1 MPASRMPSYP
11 TRTAIMKRL
20 LSGSLRVL
28 VFGLLAAGALPAP
41 AQHLA
46 RFVAGS
52 GAIEAASGGLHL
64 RATLGQT
71 ATGLT
76 ASGDRRLHAGFWAF
90 ASSDVGT
97 GLTPEPESG
106 LPRTFRLLQ
115 NYPNPFNPTTTIAFD
130 LPATA
135 RVTLRVYDVLGRE
148 VARLMQAERLAPGR
162 YRVPFEAAGLPS
174 GVYLYHLDAVAAHR
188 RFTASR
194 RLVLLK

>member
-1 MPASRMPSYP
+1 
-11 TRTAIMKRL
+11 MKRL
-20 LSGSLRVL
+20 LSGPMLAL
-28 VFGLLAAGALPAP
+28 ALGLLAVGATPAT

-52 GAIEAASGGLHL
+52 GAAETGSGGVHL
-64 RATLGQT
+64 RATLGQP
-71 ATGLT
+71 AAGPLT
-76 ASGDRRLHAGFWAF
+76 DGNRLLHAGFWAV
-90 ASSDVGT
+90 AASDVGT
-97 GLTPEPESG
+97 ALTPAPDAG

-135 RVTLRVYDVLGRE
+135 RVSLRVYDVLGRE

-162 YRVPFEAAGLPS
+162 YRVTFEASGLPS
-174 GVYLYHLDAVAAHR
+174 GVYFYQLDAAAPKR
-188 RFTASR
+188 RFTAGR